1 MKTKISGKRSSR
13 AEMAR
18 TTLQAL
24 DSGGYHNDR
33 NEWVDVKRCLAKAV
47 QSSRGFAP
55 DANLSPP
62 LHNRY
67 ESQIEV
73 KSTSTIGAL
82 RQLQSEGVTNMACL
96 NFASAK
102 NPGGGFLNGA
112 LAQEE
117 SLAAAS
123 GLYPCLLSQPAY
135 YEINRTCDTCL
146 YTDWIIWSPNVPF
159 LRDDDGAWLDAPF
172 TTGVITAPAPNAGA
186 VHRNEPHRAPEILP
200 TLRQRTHRVLQV
212 ATEQGVETLI
222 LGAWGCGVF
231 RNDPAQVAGVFAEL
245 LRPDGLFGGTFQ
257 RIVFAI
263 YDSSPGTPVLNAF
276 QAAFPTSQMNSEPK
290 PTLTLYRPVGPAEL
304 ELISASAWKRFP
316 PRLPD
321 QPIFYPVLN
330 EAYAAQIAR
339 DWNVPSA
346 GAGHVLKF
354 EIDAEYVARFDRQ
367 IVGGS
372 QHEELWVP
380 AEELEEFNDHIVGT
394 IEVVA
399 SYAPQ

>member
-1 MKTKISGKRSSR
+1 MTTKISGKRSSR

-18 TTLQAL
+18 TTLEAL
-24 DSGGYHNDR
+24 DNGGYTNVR
-33 NEWVDVKRCLAKAV
+33 REWVDIKSSLAHAM
-47 QSSRGFAP
+47 QGSRGFAP
-55 DANLSPP
+55 DASLPPVLSR
-62 LHNRY
+62 RY
-67 ESQIEV
+67 TTHVEV
-73 KSTSTIGAL
+73 RPTSTISAL
-82 RQLQSEGVTNMACL
+82 RQLQADGAGHIACL

-123 GLYPCLLSQPAY
+123 GLYPCLLIQPAY
-135 YEINRTCDTCL
+135 YETNRVCGTCL
-146 YTDWIIWSPNVPF
+146 YTDWIIWSPDIPF
-159 LRDDDGAWLDAPF
+159 LRSDDGTWLDAPF

-186 VHRNEPHRAPEILP
+186 VHRNEPERADEILP
-200 TLRQRTHRVLQV
+200 TLRRRAQRVLHV
-212 ATEQGVETLI
+212 AAAEGVDALV

-231 RNDPAQVAGVFAEL
+231 RNDPAQVAQVFAEL
-245 LRPDGLFGGTFQ
+245 LGPDGPFGGTFQ
-257 RIVFAI
+257 RVVFAI
-263 YDSSPGTPVLNAF
+263 YDSSSGTPVLNAF
-276 QAAFPTSQMNSEPK
+276 QAAFPSSPMSAAPK
-290 PTLTLYRPVGPAEL
+290 PTVTLYRPVGPAEL

-330 EAYAAQIAR
+330 EVYAAQIAR
-339 DWNVPSA
+339 DWNVAAS
-346 GAGHVLKF
+346 GSGHVLKF
-354 EIDAEYVARFDRQ
+354 EIDAVYISRFDRQ
-367 IVGGS
+367 VVGGS

-399 SYAPQ
+399 NYGPQ